1 MPGEIT
7 RISGLPSDTVLR
19 TLLDVV
25 DDAVTVVD
33 RAGTV
38 VAWNRAAE
46 ALYGI
51 PAEDIV
57 GRPIT
62 DFFALEALAVHSVLT
77 TGAHIDH
84 AYHRPRPD
92 VHVLISAA
100 PVRDEHGEI
109 AGAIAVE
116 RDMTVL
122 VRMGEENARYL
133 VQAQGDMLRTQT
145 VDRVLQTLTAPGGP
159 RHALVVGARG
169 TGKRTVA
176 EASHRLLRLQGPF
189 LAVRAEPRAAALMDV
204 ALFGADGSLI
214 LSPDARR
221 EGWLERAAGG
231 TLLLQDVHLM
241 PSAVQAKLA
250 LAIEEHRFRPL
261 GGHRDLPLRCRILAT
276 APTADAVDPAL
287 ARALPM
293 VELPPIAE
301 RRDESLLLF
310 HFWLTRWAKERGV
323 IPPRLSEEAAGLIQA
338 YPWPGNLAEMVQAAR
353 RVVSMA
359 EGEVRPE
366 HLPEAVRALH
376 LKPARRRV
384 PLAHQSKEL
393 ERARIRE
400 ALEES
405 GGNKSR
411 AAQLLG
417 ISRAALYYK
426 LKQHGMDDVTRSR
439 RPASRG

>member
-1 MPGEIT
+1 MPGEIART
-7 RISGLPSDTVLR
+7 SGLPSHLILR
-19 TLLDVV
+19 ALLDIV

-46 ALYGI
+46 ALYGV
-51 PAEDIV
+51 PAEDIL

-62 DFFALEALAVHSVLT
+62 DFFSIESLAVHSVLA

-100 PVRDEHGEI
+100 PVRDENGEI

-133 VQAQGDMLRTQT
+133 VQTQCDLLQTQT
-145 VDRVLQTLTAPGGP
+145 VERALEALTAPGGP
-159 RHALVVGARG
+159 RHALVVGELG
-169 TGKRTVA
+169 TGKRTLA
-176 EASHRLLRLQGPF
+176 EASHRLLRLEGPF

-204 ALFGADGSLI
+204 ALFGADGSLV

-250 LAIEEHRFRPL
+250 RAIEEERFRPL
-261 GGHRDLPLRCRILAT
+261 GGQRDLPLRCRILAT
-276 APTADAVDPAL
+276 APTADAIDPAL
-287 ARALPM
+287 VRALPR
-293 VELPPIAE
+293 VELPPMAE
-301 RRDESLLLF
+301 RRNESLLFF
-310 HFWLTRWAKERGV
+310 HFWLKRWAKERGV
-323 IPPRLSEEAAGLIQA
+323 LPPRLSEEAAGLIQA
-338 YPWPGNLAEMVQAAR
+338 YPWPGNLAEMAQAAR
-353 RVVSMA
+353 RAVSLA

-366 HLPEAVRALH
+366 HLPEAVRAVH
-376 LKPARRRV
+376 LRPARRRV

-411 AAQLLG
+411 AAQILG

-426 LKQHGMDDVTRSR
+426 LKQHGMDEITRSR

>member
-1 MPGEIT
+1 MPDEIT
-7 RISGLPSDTVLR
+7 RISELPSDLILR
-19 TLLDVV
+19 ALLDVV
-25 DDAVTVVD
+25 DDAVTVVEP
-33 RAGTV
+33 AGIV

-51 PAEDIV
+51 PAQDIV
-57 GRPIT
+57 GHPIT
-62 DFFALEALAVHSVLT
+62 EFFALESLAVHSVLT

-100 PVRDEHGEI
+100 PVRDQLGGI

-116 RDMTVL
+116 RDMTLL

-133 VQAQGDMLRTQT
+133 AQTQGELLRTQT
-145 VDRVLQTLTAPGGP
+145 VDRALEALTAPGGP
-159 RHALVVGARG
+159 RHALVVGERG
-169 TGKRTVA
+169 TGKRTLA
-176 EASHRLLRLQGPF
+176 ETSHRLLRFQGPF
-189 LAVRAEPRAAALMDV
+189 LAVRAEPRAAALMDA
-204 ALFGADGSLI
+204 ALFGADGSLV

-221 EGWLERAAGG
+221 AGWLERAAGG

-241 PSAVQAKLA
+241 PSAVQANLA
-250 LAIEEHRFRPL
+250 RAIEEERFRPL

-287 ARALPM
+287 ARALP
-293 VELPPIAE
+293 VIEIPPMAE
-301 RRDESLLLF
+301 RRDESLLFF

-323 IPPRLSEEAAGLIQA
+323 IPPRLSDEAAGLIQA
-338 YPWPGNLAEMVQAAR
+338 YPWPGNLAEMAQAAR
-353 RVVSMA
+353 RAASVA

-400 ALEES
+400 ALEDS

-426 LKQHGMDDVTRSR
+426 LKQHGMDEITRSR
-439 RPASRG
+439 RPTSRG